1 MAGRG
6 TAPLPKGP
14 ELGGIRH
21 LFSLGRPRLNGG
33 PARDSR
39 PIHRSARDETHVTL
53 AEVLRL
59 GAERFRQSL
68 DACGVSVKETGHGKS
83 SYGARDSLWR
93 VIATIE
99 ARAWATTQGSRQ
111 WRIVSWRNGTNPPW
125 RARFSAVRVTPA
137 PEVWLLCERELRE
150 AVTAVAASPVG
161 QVKREGQSDK

>member
-93 VIATIE
+93 VIAPSKRAPGRPRKALVSGGSSRGAT
-99 ARAWATTQGSRQ
+99 ARILRGGLGS
-111 WRIVSWRNGTNPPW
+111 VPSG
-125 RARFSAVRVTPA
+125 
-137 PEVWLLCERELRE
+137 LRPLPRCGYC
-150 AVTAVAASPVG
+150 ANASCA
-161 QVKREGQSDK
+161 KRSRRLRPRR